1 MADMRNKLVSKMT
14 WIQVLIV
21 VGFCFLAAFLFNHND
36 ALYSQPIFQV
46 DQVTTGKTSKMT
58 DEFQN
63 VDHYHQQTLYGK
75 ITNGK
80 YAGHKLVIS
89 NSYSDSHAMDH
100 HYLKGQKLFI
110 TLHTSPKLHATIKD
124 LKRDAPIAFLFAL
137 AISLLFVILK
147 WKGVTVIASIVI
159 NTILFW
165 IAIMIDHNNDGAAVI
180 LIFSILAVIFCFV
193 TLLLVMGWRKKMLIT
208 LSAVLVA
215 TAATILITLLVFNV
229 THEKGVY
236 YESMQYVTQ
245 LPKPL
250 FIAEVLIG
258 VLGAVMDEATDI
270 IASLAT
276 LKAEKPELSHMQVFN
291 SGRQIGKAIMGPLI
305 NVLFFIFMAETL
317 PMTLLYLKNGN
328 TWQYSFSMNMSLGMT
343 SSLISGIGIVLTVIL
358 SSLFAGLW
366 IKGDEHWWDQLRH
379 LALSYYSWWLWLAAS
394 KESHRF

>member
-1 MADMRNKLVSKMT
+1 MGEMNSKLTSKMT
-14 WIQVLIV
+14 WLQVIGV
-21 VGFCFLAAFLFNHND
+21 VLFCFLTTVVFMHND
-36 ALYSQPIFQV
+36 ALYTQPIFQV
-46 DQVTTGKTSKMT
+46 SRVQAGKKSKMT

-63 VDHYHQQTLYGK
+63 VDHYHQQTLYGE
-75 ITNGK
+75 ITNGR
-80 YAGHKLVIS
+80 YAGKHLTI
-89 NSYSDSHAMDH
+89 NNAYSDSHAMDH

-110 TLHTSPKLHATIKD
+110 TLHTKPHLHATVKD

-147 WKGVTVIASIVI
+147 WKGVTVIASILV
-159 NTILFW
+159 NTMLFW

-180 LIFSILAVIFCFV
+180 MIFSVLAVIFCFV
-193 TLLLVMGWRKKMLIT
+193 TLLLVMGWSKKMLVT
-208 LSAVLVA
+208 LSAVLAA
-215 TAATILITLLVFNV
+215 TALTILITLTVFAL
-229 THEKGVY
+229 THEKGIY

-270 IASLAT
+270 VASLAT
-276 LKAEKPELSHMQVFN
+276 LKAERPELSKMQVFT
-291 SGRQIGKAIMGPLI
+291 SGRQIGKSIMGPLI

-328 TWQYSFSMNMSLGMT
+328 SWQYSFSMNMSLGMT

-366 IKGDEHWWDQLRH
+366 IKGDER
-379 LALSYYSWWLWLAAS
+379 
-394 KESHRF
+394 

>member
-1 MADMRNKLVSKMT
+1 MDTKLTSKMT
-14 WIQVLIV
+14 WVQIVAAIVFCLFAVFLI
-21 VGFCFLAAFLFNHND
+21 NHND
-36 ALYSQPIFQV
+36 GLYAQPIY
-46 DQVTTGKTSKMT
+46 QVTSVKSGKTTRMT
-58 DEFQN
+58 DEFHN
-63 VDHYHQQTLYGK
+63 VDHYHVQTLYGK

-80 YAGHKLVIS
+80 YAGRKLSI
-89 NSYSDSHAMDH
+89 NNAYSDSHAMDH

-110 TLHTSPKLHATIKD
+110 TLHTTPRLHATVKD
-124 LKRDAPIAFLFAL
+124 LKRDAPIALLFAL
-137 AISLLFVILK
+137 AISLLFLILK
-147 WKGVTVIASIVI
+147 LRGITVISSIVI

-165 IAIMIDHNNDGAAVI
+165 IAIKIDHNNDGAAVI
-180 LIFSILAVIFCFV
+180 LIFSVLAVVFCFV
-193 TLLLVMGWRKKMLIT
+193 TLFLVMGWNRKMLVT
-208 LSAVLVA
+208 LAAVLGA
-215 TAATILITLLVFNV
+215 TATTILLTLLAFMG
-229 THEKGVY
+229 THERGVY

-276 LKAEKPELSHMQVFN
+276 LKHERPQLTKMQLFN
-291 SGRQIGKAIMGPLI
+291 SGRQIGKSIMGPLI

-328 TWQYSFSMNMSLGMT
+328 SWQYSFSMNMSLGMT

-366 IKGDEHWWDQLRH
+366 IKGDDR
-379 LALSYYSWWLWLAAS
+379 
-394 KESHRF
+394 

>member
-1 MADMRNKLVSKMT
+1 MCIMDTKLTSKMT
-14 WIQVLIV
+14 WIQIILVIA
-21 VGFCFLAAFLFNHND
+21 FCFLAAFFCQHND
-36 ALYSQPIFQV
+36 GLYRQPIFRV
-46 DQVTTGKTSKMT
+46 NRVENGKAVKMT
-58 DEFQN
+58 DEFHN
-63 VDHYHQQTLYGK
+63 VDYYHSQKLYGQ
-75 ITNGK
+75 ITNGT
-80 YAGHKLVIS
+80 YAGKKFSIN

-100 HYLKGQKLFI
+100 EYERGQKLFI
-110 TLHTSPKLHATIKD
+110 TLHTQPKLHATVKD
-124 LKRDAPIAFLFAL
+124 MKRDAPIAFLFAI

-147 WKGVTVIASIVI
+147 LRGVTVISSIVI

-165 IAIMIDHNNDGAAVI
+165 IAVKIDHNNNGSAVI
-180 LIFSILAVIFCFV
+180 LIFSILAVVFCFV
-193 TLLLVMGWRKKMLIT
+193 TLLLVMGWSKKMLVT
-208 LSAVLVA
+208 LSAVLCA
-215 TAATILITLLVFNV
+215 TAATILITLLVFAV
-229 THEKGVY
+229 THERGVY

-276 LKAEKPELSHMQVFN
+276 LKQERPQLSKMDIFK
-291 SGRQIGKAIMGPLI
+291 SGRQIGKSIMGPLI

-328 TWQYSFSMNMSLGMT
+328 SWHYSFSMNMSLGMT

-366 IKGDEHWWDQLRH
+366 IKGDER
-379 LALSYYSWWLWLAAS
+379 
-394 KESHRF
+394 

>member
-1 MADMRNKLVSKMT
+1 MADMDNKLTNKMT
-14 WIQVLIV
+14 WVQVLIAIA
-21 VGFCFLAAFLFNHND
+21 FCFLTAFLFMHND
-36 ALYSQPIFQV
+36 ALYSQPIFE
-46 DQVTTGKTSKMT
+46 VTKVESGKTSKMT

-63 VDHYHQQTLYGK
+63 VDHYHQQTLHGK
-75 ITNGK
+75 IVNGK
-80 YAGHKLVIS
+80 YAGHRLTID
-89 NSYSDSHAMDH
+89 NAYSDAHAMDH
-100 HYLKGQKLFI
+100 HYVKGQKLFI
-110 TLHTSPKLHATIKD
+110 TLHTSPKFHATVKD

-137 AISLLFVILK
+137 AISLLFIILK
-147 WKGVTVIASIVI
+147 WKGVTVISSIVI

-165 IAIMIDHNNDGAAVI
+165 IAVMIDHNNDGAAVI

-193 TLLLVMGWRKKMLIT
+193 TLFLVMGWSRKMLVT

-215 TAATILITLLVFNV
+215 TAITILITLMVFGI

-258 VLGAVMDEATDI
+258 VLGAVMDEATDVV
-270 IASLAT
+270 ASLAT
-276 LKAEKPELSHMQVFN
+276 LKTEKPELSKMQVFN
-291 SGRQIGKAIMGPLI
+291 SGRQIGKSIMGPLI

-366 IKGDEHWWDQLRH
+366 IKGDER
-379 LALSYYSWWLWLAAS
+379 
-394 KESHRF
+394 